1 MANTDDLVSSY
12 VARLDELIDSR
23 MVSLVSAKRE
33 DRDNMAGYI
42 AGMMGAKKEFEGLA
56 RKWRMQDGEDE

>member
-23 MVSLVSAKRE
+23 MGTLITAKRE
-33 DRDNMAGYI
+33 DRDNLAGFI

-56 RKWRMQDGEDE
+56 KKWRLKDGEDD